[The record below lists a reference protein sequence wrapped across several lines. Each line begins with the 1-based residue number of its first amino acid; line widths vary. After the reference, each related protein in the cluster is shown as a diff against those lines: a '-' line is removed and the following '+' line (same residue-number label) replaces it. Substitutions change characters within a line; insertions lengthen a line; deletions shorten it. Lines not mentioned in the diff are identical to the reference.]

1 MLMFNMHKKV
11 QADISEIYKNII
23 NSIEQTPMD
32 NKLKTLLISS
42 SEIGEGKSTICS
54 NLACL
59 LANKGKKVLLIDSDL
74 IKFSIHKIF
83 KITNSIGL
91 SDYLSNKFDLES
103 IIGKVNSNIH
113 VITSGHNSSNTY
125 EMLSS
130 LKMDELLEETKEKY
144 DYVLIDSTPIKK
156 AKDGLAL
163 ASKCDG
169 TIYVVKADSTKK
181 NSIIEG
187 YNLLK
192 DANANFIGTIING
205 VKY

>member
-1 MLMFNMHKKV
+1 MFNINKKALSDV
-11 QADISEIYKNII
+11 SEVYKKII
-23 NSIEQTPMD
+23 TSIEQAPID

-59 LANKGKKVLLIDSDL
+59 LANGGKKVLLIDADL

-103 IIGKVNSNIH
+103 IIGKVNNDIH

-130 LKMDELLEETKEKY
+130 LEMDELLEEVREKY
-144 DYVLIDSTPIKK
+144 DYILIDSTPIKK
-156 AKDGLAL
+156 AKDALAL

-169 TIYVVKADSTKK
+169 TIYVVKANSTRK

-192 DANANFIGTIING
+192 GANANFIGSILND
-205 VKY
+205 VKH